1 MTLHHASKQWQQ
13 QWEQPQ
19 FVSCF
24 KWFLSNNFSHKA
36 WYNFGNVCRLF
47 SFYLSFPLSLLW
59 FSRSLSTSLTTSL
72 RQLLCHLASLIPVW
86 APWYDYY
93 YAYKT
98 HKSPTQNVLV
108 RQKTAADFSALIN
121 STHSKLN
128 NKNNIRSDIMNI
140 WEALFNWISFCL
152 SVL

>member
-1 MTLHHASKQWQQ
+1 MPANSGNNN
-13 QWEQPQ
+13 
-19 FVSCF
+19 
-24 KWFLSNNFSHKA
+24 SNNENNHNLWAVSSGFWATTLAIKHGTTLAMSVAYSHSIS
-36 WYNFGNVCRLF
+36 LF
-47 SFYLSFPLSLLW
+47 HCLSFDSLA
-59 FSRSLSTSLTTSL
+59 LSTSLTTSL
-72 RQLLCHLASLIPVW
+72 RQLLCHLASFIPVW